1 MECERPEDVF
11 AMEVVASLQGPPSP
25 RPGVAAAVGDDDVPV
40 VGQGVV
46 TPVTVH
52 TSLLLHHLYTPVQLL
67 YT

>member
-1 MECERPEDVF
+1 MF

-46 TPVTVH
+46 AVVAVQPP
-52 TSLLLHHLYTPVQLL
+52 LLHHHLPRVSLGAVHL
-67 YT
+67 